1 MTGRLAMFAALL
13 VLITV
18 TLHGCRS
25 GGEGRENPPTAEHP
39 PNGEHPPTAEC
50 PEYHIGIPEQCDYDD
65 NTSISWSC
73 NETHFTTVRKFNF
86 TITAAC
92 GQEET
97 YFRTLELFSLAASN
111 TTCDHQR
118 ALREDFC
125 NMTRAE
131 VFDNGNRAEIFSQL
145 IRTRNDCRCT
155 SMTLACGLNAVAA
168 ANTCLYRWHPLIQW
182 SVVREFSCQPSEGTY
197 ILSHVEVRWEDAL
210 GQPSCDSPR
219 PLPSNRSCADQLEIY
234 LSHCANVTAS
244 LEGGLD
250 ASDDP
255 FEMFLYSTQWLGP
268 DYYIGDGPAR
278 RLRSASQGQRS

>member
-92 GQEET
+92 GNETT

-111 TTCDHQR
+111 TTCDFQR

-131 VFDNGNRAEIFSQL
+131 VFDNGNRAEIFSQM
-145 IRTRNDCRCT
+145 IRTRKWGNILFDDPFVTCD
-155 SMTLACGLNAVAA
+155 LNAFAA

-197 ILSHVEVRWEDAL
+197 ILSHVDVRWEDAL
-210 GQPSCDSPR
+210 GMPSCDSPR
-219 PLPSNRSCADQLEIY
+219 PLPSGRSCADQLEIFM
-234 LSHCANVTAS
+234 SHCANVTAS

-250 ASDDP
+250 ASDP
-255 FEMFLYSTQWLGP
+255 FEMFLGLSTQWL
-268 DYYIGDGPAR
+268 GPAR

>member
-1 MTGRLAMFAALL
+1 VGENSRLSAKPSKEVVRPLFALRMTGRLAMFAALL

-25 GGEGRENPPTAEHP
+25 GEEGREN
-39 PNGEHPPTAEC
+39 PPTAEC

-73 NETHFTTVRKFNF
+73 NETHFTTVRKFNS
-86 TITAAC
+86 TISAAC
-92 GQEET
+92 GQEKT

-111 TTCDHQR
+111 TTCDFQR

-131 VFDNGNRAEIFSQL
+131 VFDNGNRAEIFSQVV
-145 IRTRNDCRCT
+145 RTRNDPW
-155 SMTLACGLNAVAA
+155 LACGLNAVAA

-219 PLPSNRSCADQLEIY
+219 PLPSGRSCADQLEIY

-250 ASDDP
+250 ASEDP

-268 DYYIGDGPAR
+268 AR